1 MIPIAKPLISEENA
15 HGTISMPRQGTA
27 TGTDSLAKSAVVIY
41 GRLDY
46 LMLGT
51 LVTVAR
57 GFANDV
63 FVSVEQEDSRITSL
77 VCSLGAV
84 IIRQDQDHTLDVIMA
99 SYEAVVAMR
108 GDGTDDPYLIPD
120 LLYHVREG
128 RDAAIVA
135 SGASYNPDESVLLLN
150 HRQPSQEAPGFI
162 ALSRHVAS
170 RMKLKRVASPGK
182 QMAEYV
188 RNAGLQAKIVHS
200 GCGSPDFNSYRI
212 GVVVPAY
219 NEELLLGETVRGMP
233 DYVTRIY
240 VIDDCSTDRTPEVIR
255 ELDDPRVVSLRH
267 EINKGVGGSIV
278 DGYKM
283 ALKDGMD
290 LVAVMAGDNQMD
302 PTELPKLLAPVID
315 GRTDYAKG
323 NRLLNRQMR
332 KGMSNWRQLGNTM
345 LTMLNKIG
353 SGYWQISDPQNGYT
367 VISRQALEMLDLD
380 AVYTYY
386 GYCNDLLVKLNTFGL
401 RTLDVPIPARY
412 GNEKSKI
419 RYGRFITR
427 VAPMLFR
434 SFLRRL
440 RVKYTVLDFHPLVLF
455 YANGM
460 VLVPAGLFLGLLS
473 LVLLPFAA
481 GVFVPLGLF
490 ASIVTLAGVQ
500 SLFTAMALDWQAD
513 RHNRAGERRSQ

>member
-1 MIPIAKPLISEENA
+1 MIPIAKPLISEEDA
-15 HGTISMPRQGTA
+15 RGMISMTRQGTA
-27 TGTDSLAKSAVVIY
+27 TETASPAKSSVLIY

-63 FVSVEQEDSRITSL
+63 FVSMEHEDARVGSL
-77 VCSLGAV
+77 VNSLGARV
-84 IIRQDQDHTLDVIMA
+84 ISPGRDRTLDVIMA
-99 SYEAVVAMR
+99 SYEVVVAMR

-128 RDAAIVA
+128 HDAVIVPA
-135 SGASYNPDESVLLLN
+135 VASYNPDESVLLLN
-150 HRQPSQEAPGFI
+150 HRQPAAEAPGFI
-162 ALSRHVAS
+162 ALSRRAAS
-170 RMKLKRVASPGK
+170 RMKLKRGESPGK
-182 QMAEYV
+182 QMADYV
-188 RNAGLQAKIVHS
+188 KSAGLQAKIVRP
-200 GCGSPDFNSYRI
+200 GGGSQVFDAYRI

-219 NEELLLGETVRGMP
+219 NEELLLGETVRSMP
-233 DYVTRIY
+233 DYVTKIY
-240 VIDDCSTDRTPEVIR
+240 LIDDCSTDRTPEVIR
-255 ELDDPRVVSLRH
+255 GLDDPRVVTLRH

-302 PTELPKLLAPVID
+302 PAELPKLLAPVID

-353 SGYWQISDPQNGYT
+353 SGYWQVSDPQNGYT
-367 VISRQALEMLDLD
+367 VISRRALEMLDLD

-455 YANGM
+455 YATGM
-460 VLVPAGLFLGLLS
+460 VLVPSGLFLGLLS
-473 LVLLPFAA
+473 IVLLPFAA
-481 GVFVPLGLF
+481 GAFVPLGLF
-490 ASIVTLAGVQ
+490 ASVLTLAGLQ
-500 SLFTAMALDWQAD
+500 SLFTAMAMDWQSD
-513 RHNRAGERRSQ
+513 HLNRAGERRFQ

>member
-1 MIPIAKPLISEENA
+1 MIPIAKPLISEDDA
-15 HGTISMPRQGTA
+15 HGMISVPDQGTA
-27 TGTDSLAKSAVVIY
+27 AGTASRAKSAVVIY

-46 LMLGT
+46 LVLGT

-57 GFANDV
+57 GFSNDV
-63 FVSVEQEDSRITSL
+63 FVSVEQEDSRVSSL
-77 VCSLGAV
+77 VSSLGARV
-84 IIRQDQDHTLDVIMA
+84 IGPGRDRTLEVIMA
-99 SYEAVVAMR
+99 SYGAVVAMR

-120 LLYHVREG
+120 LLYHIREG
-128 RDAAIVA
+128 HDAAIVA
-135 SGASYNPDESVLLLN
+135 SGTSYNHDESVLLLN
-150 HRQPSQEAPGFI
+150 HRLPPQATPGFV
-162 ALSRHVAS
+162 ALSRHAAS
-170 RMKLKRVASPGK
+170 RMKLKKGTSPGK
-182 QMAEYV
+182 QMADYV
-188 RNAGLQAKIVHS
+188 KSAGLQAVIV
-200 GCGSPDFNSYRI
+200 SPGGDSQVFDAYRI

-233 DYVTRIY
+233 DYVTKIY
-240 VIDDCSTDRTPEVIR
+240 VIDDCSTDRTPEVIKG
-255 ELDDPRVVSLRH
+255 LDDPRVVSLRH
-267 EINKGVGGSIV
+267 VVNTGVGGSIV

-302 PTELPKLLAPVID
+302 PAELPKLLTPVID
-315 GRTDYAKG
+315 GRADYAKG

-332 KGMSNWRQLGNTM
+332 KGMSNWRQLGNNM

-367 VISRQALEMLDLD
+367 VISRRALEMLDLD

-427 VAPMLFR
+427 VAPMLFW

-455 YANGM
+455 YATGM

-473 LVLLPFAA
+473 IVLLPFAA
-481 GVFVPLGLF
+481 GTFVLLGLF
-490 ASIVTLAGVQ
+490 ATIVTLAGVQ
-500 SLFTAMALDWQAD
+500 SLFTAMAMDWQAD
-513 RHNRAGERRSQ
+513 CLNRAGERRHR

>member
-15 HGTISMPRQGTA
+15 HGMINVPREGTSTGTA
-27 TGTDSLAKSAVVIY
+27 SRTKSAAVIY

-46 LMLGT
+46 LVLGT

-57 GFANDV
+57 GFVNDV
-63 FVSVEQEDSRITSL
+63 FVSVEREDSRVCGL
-77 VCSLGAV
+77 VSSLGAM
-84 IIRQDQDHTLDVIMA
+84 IIHQDYDRTIDVIMA
-99 SYEAVVAMR
+99 SYGAIVAMR

-120 LLYHVREG
+120 LLYHLSEG
-128 RDAAIVA
+128 HDAAVVT
-135 SGASYNPDESVLLLN
+135 SGASYNPDENVLLLN
-150 HRQPSQEAPGFI
+150 HRQPPQETPGFV
-162 ALSRHVAS
+162 ALSRHAAS
-170 RMKLKRVASPGK
+170 RMKLKRGASPGK
-182 QMAEYV
+182 QMADYV
-188 RNAGLQAKIVHS
+188 RNAGLQAKAV
-200 GCGSPDFNSYRI
+200 SPAGDSQVFDSYRI

-219 NEELLLGETVRGMP
+219 NEELLLGETVRGIP
-233 DYVTRIY
+233 DYVTKIY
-240 VIDDCSTDRTPEVIR
+240 VIDDCSTDRTPEVING
-255 ELDDPRVVSLRH
+255 LDDPRVVSLRH
-267 EINKGVGGSIV
+267 TVNKGVGGSIV
-278 DGYKM
+278 DGYRM

-302 PTELPKLLAPVID
+302 PAELPKLLTPVIE

-353 SGYWQISDPQNGYT
+353 SGYWQVSDPQNGYT
-367 VISRQALEMLDLD
+367 VISRRALEMLDLD

-427 VAPMLFR
+427 VAPMLFQ

-440 RVKYTVLDFHPLVLF
+440 RLKYTVLDFHPLVLF
-455 YANGM
+455 YASGM
-460 VLVPAGLFLGLLS
+460 MLIPSGLFLGLLS
-473 LVLLPFAA
+473 LALMPFAT
-481 GVFVPLGLF
+481 GSFIMLGLF
-490 ASIVTLAGVQ
+490 ATIVTLAGAQ
-500 SLFTAMALDWQAD
+500 SLFMAMAMDWQVD
-513 RHNRAGERRSQ
+513 RLNRAGERRPR